1 MGRITKAQSYAIR
14 WLNNEDMSQENIASE
29 LNLTVKQVGS
39 ILEKNTSSKGEV
51 KTKTEKVSAA
61 KKLMINQTG
70 GGKSGV
76 TVMTGEA
83 SQAIEEST
91 KSQSIRNPE
100 SYIYKPNQ

>member
-14 WLNNEDMSQENIASE
+14 WLDSENMSPENIASE

-39 ILEKNTSSKGEV
+39 ILEKNAASNGDV

-61 KKLMINQTG
+61 KKLMVNETG
-70 GGKSGV
+70 SGKSGV
-76 TVMTGEA
+76 TIMTGEA
-83 SQAIEEST
+83 SQAIEQS
-91 KSQSIRNPE
+91 KPSQSIRNPE